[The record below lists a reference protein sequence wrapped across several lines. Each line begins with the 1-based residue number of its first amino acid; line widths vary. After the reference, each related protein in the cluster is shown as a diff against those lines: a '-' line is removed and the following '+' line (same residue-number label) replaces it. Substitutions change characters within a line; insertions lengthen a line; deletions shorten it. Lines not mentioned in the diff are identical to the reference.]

1 MPEINDLT
9 DPRQI
14 LALAIACNQ
23 VWFMWLAGRQ
33 LTITWY
39 FAILGNIGWMI
50 FTVVFQAWGIA
61 PMVLFLTVVYT
72 TNLITWTKR
81 DGGIRYA
88 ITKPKPKPKCA
99 TCANCT
105 TCNPE
110 LKTAA

>member
-23 VWFMWLAGRQ
+23 VWFMWLVGRQ

-39 FAILGNIGWMI
+39 FAILGNIGWMF
-50 FTVVFQAWGIA
+50 FTILFQSWGIA
-61 PMVLFLTVVYT
+61 PMVLFLTGVYIH
-72 TNLITWTKR
+72 NLITWTRR

-88 ITKPKPKPKCA
+88 LTRPKPKQPCSSCA
-99 TCANCT
+99 SCT
-105 TCNPE
+105 TCNPKLAE
-110 LKTAA
+110 AT